1 MATTKKTKTEFFQFL
16 STMKLHSKTHTNAPF
31 VASDPEIV
39 QPTIHTVEQRVFSAR
54 EYNAAKRIIA
64 GKQTVSPFA
73 KVTKQS
79 AQSFR
84 IDVALQEWHTE
95 QELTKLEM
103 LEDCSLARIRSHVA
117 YLKKHY
123 SNFCRQEFDGKEF
136 RFVTI

>member
-31 VASDPEIV
+31 VANDPEIV
-39 QPTIHTVEQRVFSAR
+39 QPSLHTMEQRVFSAR

-103 LEDCSLARIRSHVA
+103 LNDCSLARIRSHVA

-123 SNFCRQEFDGKEF
+123 SNFCRQEFDGKKF

>member
-16 STMKLHSKTHTNAPF
+16 STMKLHSKTHTSTF

-39 QPTIHTVEQRVFSAR
+39 QPSMHTMEQRVFSAR

-123 SNFCRQEFDGKEF
+123 SNFCRQEFDGKKF